1 MKVLKVVVAYL
12 LAVPTILLTLAVSFF
27 AVREVL
33 YRSMGK
39 MTGMSI
45 HYSLTDRQA
54 IIFNSIDGL
63 YEIAVIFILVRFLYK
78 KKYNWVII
86 ASVLALIIG
95 FVLAHIEDGWR
106 K

>member
-1 MKVLKVVVAYL
+1 MIKIVLAYL
-12 LAVPTILLTLAVSFF
+12 LAVPIILLIILPVSFF

-39 MTGMSI
+39 MTDMSRL
-45 HYSLTDRQA
+45 YSLTDRQA
-54 IIFNSIDGL
+54 IIFNSIDSL
-63 YEIAVIFILVRFLYK
+63 YEIAVIFILVRWLYK
-78 KKYNWVII
+78 KKYTWVII
-86 ASVLALIIG
+86 ASVLVLIIF